1 MRQHIRYGLDNVV
14 RGIAERS
21 DAVDENVEKEK
32 SSRPKKLYTR
42 M

>member
-21 DAVDENVEKEK
+21 EQLEEEVAKEK
-32 SSRPKKLYTR
+32 PKRRKAR
-42 M
+42 